1 MGQSSALASLL
12 TVLTLGSLLFP
23 SSSFEIVTVAS
34 PLLLATPSWLRFLDL
49 RMSTKFAA
57 ENTVWDLPTFDSIS
71 VSGNIGILVLG
82 VNWWMSV
89 SPNPPKG

>member
-34 PLLLATPSWLRFLDL
+34 PLRLAISSWLRFLDL

-57 ENTVWDLPTFDSIS
+57 ENTGLDLPTFDSNS
-71 VSGNIGILVLG
+71 ATGSIGILV
-82 VNWWMSV
+82 
-89 SPNPPKG
+89 